1 MKFRPFLHYGVGDLW
16 ESREFVKD
24 WMRALG
30 VSECEYACRY
40 PAVFEDMPEIKT
52 TTVGAEHQMR
62 TGWYRQGEDFFLNL
76 WIGCRNAE
84 TRPSGDYVI
93 WPGVGCTVEN
103 LYRMHNQYLSEAGL
117 PPLPRSIAD
126 YIPTIDYSRI
136 KTDQM
141 WQMLNV
147 LRGKRL
153 VLLCNGATGSGHA
166 ANFSFAKM
174 VELLPS
180 TPDTFFIFTERQP
193 VERDGV
199 FFTDDITL
207 RPPGG
212 SDMLAI
218 SYLSTFCSVIVG
230 RCSGAQMPCET
241 LSNWRDESKTLLSF
255 TQHDNGATF
264 VRNPA
269 ALGLKMKRVWS
280 GADSP
285 ESAAQVL
292 AEVLKST
299 L

>member
-24 WMRALG
+24 WMKLLG

-40 PAVFEDMPEIKT
+40 PAVFQDMPEIKT
-52 TTVGAEHQMR
+52 AVVTDEHLMR
-62 TGWYRQGEDFFLNL
+62 TGWYRRGGDFFLNC

-84 TRPSGDYVI
+84 TRPSGDFVL
-93 WPGVGCTVEN
+93 WPGTGCCVEH
-103 LYRMHNQYLSEAGL
+103 LYRMHNTYLREARL
-117 PPLPRSIAD
+117 PPLPRAIVD

-136 KTDQM
+136 NLGRIPEFVKEHE
-141 WQMLNV
+141 
-147 LRGKRL
+147 GKRL
-153 VLLCNGATGSGHA
+153 VLLCNGITGSGHA
-166 ANFSFAKM
+166 ANFDFLEM
-174 VELLPS
+174 VQRIPLRSSE
-180 TPDTFFIFTERQP
+180 DVVFIFTERREP
-193 VERDGV
+193 AD
-199 FFTDDITL
+199 FFYTGDITL

-241 LSNWRDESKTLLSF
+241 KANWMDGSKTLLSF

-269 ALGLKMKRVWS
+269 ALGLKMRRVWS
-280 GADSP
+280 GAETP
-285 ESAAQVL
+285 EAAAAVL
-292 AEVLKST
+292 AEVLK
-299 L
+299 

>member
-1 MKFRPFLHYGVGDLW
+1 MKLRPFLHYGVGDLW

-24 WMRALG
+24 WMKALG

-52 TTVGAEHQMR
+52 TVLTEEYPMR
-62 TGWYRQGEDFFLNL
+62 TAWFRKGEDFFLNC

-93 WPGVGCTVEN
+93 WPGIGCTVEN
-103 LYRMHNQYLSEAGL
+103 LYRMHNDYLREARL
-117 PPLPRSIAD
+117 PPLPRPILD

-136 KTDQM
+136 NCG
-141 WQMLNV
+141 NV
-147 LRGKRL
+147 DAFVKEHAGNRL

-166 ANFSFAKM
+166 ANFDFAEM
-174 VELLPS
+174 VQMLPAEIFEGS
-180 TPDTFFIFTERQP
+180 IFIFTEWRRGLNP
-193 VERDGV
+193 NYY
-199 FFTDDITL
+199 FTDGITN
-207 RPPGG
+207 RQSGG

-241 LSNWRDESKTLLSF
+241 LSNWMDGSKTLLSF

-280 GADSP
+280 GAETP
-285 ESAAQVL
+285 EAAAAVL
-292 AEVLKST
+292 AEVLR
-299 L
+299 